1 MRKFRGITEK
11 YCQIATY
18 IKEEHFRKFGSLLQ
32 EATREAI
39 RRTLAMREE
48 DIIAVPEE
56 KVKEELKD
64 AIWKVIYTDDE
75 ELYRKWL
82 DFPKRLKKWLHYW
95 VNKKLETIELYE
107 LQKRELKEP
116 ATSLA
121 FYLFGKVAELYK
133 QGFFSS
139 EVILSILQE
148 LKDNPSEI
156 KAWTIK
162 EYEYEK
168 QKLGGAV
175 RVFIN
180 FRNHQQLR
188 NWYVSL
194 STELK
199 RGVWIA
205 THYKLLDKFQKLW
218 YNIIHQ
224 NQQEVSL

>member
-11 YCQIATY
+11 YYQIATY
-18 IKEEHFRKFGSLLQ
+18 IKEEHLKRFGSQLQ
-32 EATREAI
+32 DATREAI
-39 RRTLAMREE
+39 RRVFAMKEE

-56 KVKEELKD
+56 KVKKELRG

-75 ELYRKWL
+75 ELHRKWL
-82 DFPKRLKKWLHYW
+82 DFPKQLKKWLHYW
-95 VNKKLETIELYE
+95 VNKKLDTIELHE

-139 EVILSILQE
+139 EVILSVLHEVKNNQ
-148 LKDNPSEI
+148 SEI
-156 KAWTIK
+156 RVWTVK
-162 EYEYEK
+162 EYEYK
-168 QKLGGAV
+168 KWKLGEAV
-175 RVFIN
+175 RVFVN
-180 FRNHQQLR
+180 FKHHPELR
-188 NWYVSL
+188 DWYANL
-194 STELK
+194 PMELR

-205 THYKLLDKFQKLW
+205 THYKLLDNFSKMW

-224 NQQEVSL
+224 NQQEVLP